1 MGNLFIFELVYE
13 FIKACLYAIGQF
25 LIKFGKIILFIAA
38 LIMLRAGFFTGLKQW
53 AMLPTGTQRLVGL
66 TVLGLLL
73 VNHFDPEA
81 KYRAK
86 DWLVDTGKSVLTH
99 ARTQTWPAVL
109 RTIRAG
115 ADKLAPVVAVPVAMA
130 AIGVIAVVAVALVR
144 LF

>member
-1 MGNLFIFELVYE
+1 MGNLFILELAYE

-25 LIKFGKIILFIAA
+25 LIKFGKIVLFIIA
-38 LIMLRAGFFTGLKQW
+38 LIMLRAGFFAGLKQW

-81 KYRAK
+81 KCKVR
-86 DWLVDTGKSVLTH
+86 DWMMQAIRN
-99 ARTQTWPAVL
+99 ARENTWPAVL
-109 RTIRAG
+109 RTIQAG
-115 ADKLAPVVAVPVAMA
+115 ADKLAPVIAVPVAMA

>member
-1 MGNLFIFELVYE
+1 MGNLFIFELIYE

-25 LIKFGKIILFIAA
+25 LIKFGKIILFVAA
-38 LIMLRAGFFTGLKQW
+38 LIMLRAGFFAGLKQW

-73 VNHFDPEA
+73 VNHFDPEV

-109 RTIRAG
+109 RTIRVG